1 MITNSEVMFDIP
13 KTLDEFRK
21 VMVTVLW
28 AAEHFELY
36 AEDLEELSIEQLLE
50 LPLANDY
57 KKWEIH
63 RAEVIKDFEKKTE
76 ENYHIAKCIAKLEAA
91 WIEFGMAVCVLDACE
106 EFTEIRY
113 CQRKLFSA
121 LMYVSIYNETKNL
134 KDGSA
139 E

>member
-63 RAEVIKDFEKKTE
+63 RAEVIKDFENEPE
-76 ENYHIAKCIAKLEAA
+76 ETHRIANLEKA